1 MNEVR
6 ETLPS
11 NEERLMYIE
20 FCLIYKG
27 EVSRSD
33 ITDMFAITSAS
44 ATRDLIKYN
53 QETNKLNSYF
63 DESRKLH
70 VVKDD
75 TFIPIFK
82 IREMDVLCW
91 IKKEKRGNG
100 DSTLSYRFKR
110 IGLPSQGVLSPL
122 TRAINSLG
130 MAKITYSSLTSG
142 PSERIIAPHSIID
155 DGLNLYMRAYDRKR
169 DKFLEFS
176 LSRIYKS
183 ESIGSSPSKG
193 EKMSD
198 DTEWLRFI
206 DLVLVPHPKI
216 QYKETIEFQYKMIRG
231 ELTIPIRSACAG
243 YFLRSWKV
251 DCSEDAS
258 LNHHEY
264 HLYLKNN
271 REISDID
278 SIRKLSPK

>member
-44 ATRDLIKYN
+44 ATRDLIRYN
-53 QETNKLNSYF
+53 QETNKLNSRF
-63 DESRKLH
+63 DESRKIH
-70 VVKDD
+70 IATDD
-75 TFIPIFK
+75 TFIPKFK
-82 IREMDVLCW
+82 INELDVLCW
-91 IKKEKRGNG
+91 IKKEKRNNN
-100 DSTLSYRFKR
+100 DHAMAYRFKR
-110 IGLPSQGVLSPL
+110 LGLPNQDVLSPL
-122 TRAINSLG
+122 TRAINNLTL
-130 MAKITYSSLTSG
+130 AKITYSSLTSG

-183 ESIGSSPSKG
+183 EFINSQPSKG
-193 EKMSD
+193 EKISD
-198 DTEWLRFI
+198 DADWLRLI
-206 DLVLVPHPKI
+206 DLVLIPHPRI
-216 QYKETIEFQYKMIRG
+216 THKETIEFQYQMIRG
-231 ELTIPIRSACAG
+231 ELVIPIRAACAG
-243 YFLRSWKV
+243 YFLRSWHV

-258 LNHHEY
+258 LDHYEH

-271 REISDID
+271 RELLEID
-278 SIRKLSPK
+278 SIRNIAPQ